1 MEKNV
6 RNPNLFSV
14 EFPDDD
20 RESFGVTKYEVVK
33 RRKDNGHGGQGAEI
47 GEFVLGGDRD
57 EGASER
63 DTVTD
68 SRTRVADEATAGRA
82 VGGVTADG
90 GRDVSAGDGDPGS
103 VHDTD
108 RDRNDV
114 ERTGKPGDEFRT
126 DDERIKANDDNAKS
140 DIGVARKA
148 AEKGVKTVNAKVDDL
163 EDGEFEWGL
172 EPVQSEKR
180 VKETNKTAR
189 HIKNERIVSEKK
201 EKGKTVHQN
210 VGKSVE
216 EHKQPKRRV
225 VAHVQAKSDR
235 NVYKT
240 STDTPRVLVVK
251 ESRSKGTGTHSFEVV
266 ERLYKKR
273 KIWDKDIDY
282 RIGEFILHVLRSIH
296 LFY

>member
-33 RRKDNGHGGQGAEI
+33 RRKDNGQGGQGAEI

-63 DTVTD
+63 DTITD

-82 VGGVTADG
+82 VDGVTADG
-90 GRDVSAGDGDPGS
+90 GRDISAGDGYPGS

-114 ERTGKPGDEFRT
+114 ERTGKPDNEFRT
-126 DDERIKANDDNAKS
+126 DDERVKAND

-172 EPVQSEKR
+172 EPVQTER
-180 VKETNKTAR
+180 QIKETKAAR
-189 HIKNERIVSEKK
+189 HIKNGKIVSEKK
-201 EKGKTVHQN
+201 EFGKTVHKN
-210 VGKSVE
+210 VGKTVE
-216 EHKQPKRRV
+216 QHKQPKRRI

-240 STDTPRVLVVK
+240 STDAPRALVVK
-251 ESRSKGTGTHSFEVV
+251 ESRPKGTGTHSFEVV

-282 RIGEFILHVLRSIH
+282 RIGEFILHVLRSIN
-296 LFY
+296 LS